1 MKRKRASKI
10 QSQTW
15 KTSSGKPLSCREKIK
30 TLNQN
35 MDEIHEVCQDA
46 FEDALLMDCDD
57 AQFRSAIH
65 KVIDNLTTPYLSLI
79 HI

>member
-1 MKRKRASKI
+1 
-10 QSQTW
+10 
-15 KTSSGKPLSCREKIK
+15 
-30 TLNQN
+30 

-65 KVIDNLTTPYLSLI
+65 KVIDNLTNPYKKKRKY
-79 HI
+79 